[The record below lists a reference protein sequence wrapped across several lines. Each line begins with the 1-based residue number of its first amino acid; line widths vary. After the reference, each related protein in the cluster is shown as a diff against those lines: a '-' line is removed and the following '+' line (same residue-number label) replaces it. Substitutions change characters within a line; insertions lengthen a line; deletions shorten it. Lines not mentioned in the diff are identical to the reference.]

1 MISQGLHGWPCI
13 VSYTDSSKFGESR
26 LVVEKLTV
34 RLSFGRLVITETNSS
49 FHHLSRNV

>member
-13 VSYTDSSKFGESR
+13 VSYTDSSKFGEAR